1 MGLFDGYFPTPS
13 DAMANRTSGGTRVDF
28 PSNVAKVQ
36 QQRIDASK
44 NNMTRVGNRTNT
56 TSSFTPPS
64 QAPGLGKPKGFY
76 GLSDYLPA
84 LVRDLIEVDHSR
96 DDLLLGDDFTG
107 RGIFIHELF
116 LGIYSSIWFIDL
128 MHKTEHNG
136 TWRVNLPGYLLLVA
150 GGVLQSDAIRR
161 PNLATR
167 SKGENDPKMIAGYL
181 PEQYADI
188 GTLILVSLSGA
199 WFVANV
205 PYGRRPPFFT
215 GTRAKTAALLATSQW
230 TWSRTIGKVV
240 NKII

>member
-1 MGLFDGYFPTPS
+1 MWAYLPPRPS
-13 DAMANRTSGGTRVDF
+13 ASSGATTEGRLR
-28 PSNVAKVQ
+28 A
-36 QQRIDASK
+36 
-44 NNMTRVGNRTNT
+44 VG
-56 TSSFTPPS
+56 
-64 QAPGLGKPKGFY
+64 
-76 GLSDYLPA
+76 LPA
-84 LVRDLIEVDHSR
+84 LVRNLIEVDHSR

-150 GGVLQSDAIRR
+150 GGVLQSDAIRK